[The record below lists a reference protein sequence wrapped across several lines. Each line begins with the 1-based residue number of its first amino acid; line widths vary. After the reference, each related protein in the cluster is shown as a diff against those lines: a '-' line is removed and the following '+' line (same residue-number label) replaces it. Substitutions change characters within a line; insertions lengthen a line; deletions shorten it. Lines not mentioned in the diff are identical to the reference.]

1 MKVKDYLVIFPCCKK
16 DHEFLFGIRL
26 NMPNNSELQLDLNF
40 LVDVA
45 QQKIEECMPFI
56 EVSISDFTI
65 YISSKKVDFTPL
77 EWALYSNQKKIP
89 T

>member
-1 MKVKDYLVIFPCCKK
+1 
-16 DHEFLFGIRL
+16 
-26 NMPNNSELQLDLNF
+26 
-40 LVDVA
+40 
-45 QQKIEECMPFI
+45 MPFI

-77 EWALYSNQKKIP
+77 ERALYSNQKKIP